1 MATTVVPWVIS
12 WGVSP
17 RGTSAQRCSPPARL
31 STSRN
36 DGPGSSS
43 ARKVGRVIGVGGYR
57 LTATPPVTPVTVV
70 GLAPPN
76 ATQALPVLPGSAC
89 VRGSVTRSERHAT
102 RRLLAALLDIALDEV
117 F

>member
-12 WGVSP
+12 CGVSS
-17 RGTSAQRCSPPARL
+17 RGTSAQRGSPPARL

-57 LTATPPVTPVTVV
+57 LTATPPATPCRWSTPH
-70 GLAPPN
+70 APS
-76 ATQALPVLPGSAC
+76 ATQALPVLVGSAC
-89 VRGSVTRSERHAT
+89 VRASQGGEDVVRPDVYSPPFWT
-102 RRLLAALLDIALDEV
+102 
-117 F
+117 